1 MHVSA
6 ICAGKLWS
14 GRIIVMRFAAAGYA
28 LACRSRLC
36 DKRICLENS
45 FMATNLKFGLL
56 LPHFCKHASVK
67 NCVEGAKRAEAYGF
81 DSVWVRDHL
90 VFEPHGI
97 EGSDNTH
104 IEGLLVLSAIAAV
117 TKNISLGTSMA
128 ICHRHPIHLAQLF
141 AGLSVISQGRVIMG
155 MGLGGF
161 PHEFAAAGYPT
172 GLEER
177 AELVRSNLQI
187 CRQLWAGERVSFKNN
202 YFDFTDVALKPKPVK
217 PIPIWYGGGTP
228 AACRRAVEYCD
239 GWMPARITLATF
251 TKLIDY
257 TRGLCQKTGKPMI
270 RTAVM
275 PFTSVSKDRDAALSE
290 VNTESLIAEANK
302 FSTWV
307 KPPSR
312 MFPNLDD
319 IRGFILAGTPADI
332 ACDTRAYEEAGAD
345 HIVYDL
351 RFRYADWLEQIDLLG
366 REVLPALRG

>member
-1 MHVSA
+1 MS
-6 ICAGKLWS
+6 
-14 GRIIVMRFAAAGYA
+14 
-28 LACRSRLC
+28 
-36 DKRICLENS
+36 
-45 FMATNLKFGLL
+45 TQLKFGLL
-56 LPHFCKHASVK
+56 LPHFCEHASAAS
-67 NCVEGAKRAEAYGF
+67 CLEGAQRAEVYGF

-141 AGLSVISQGRVIMG
+141 AGLSAISHGRVIMG

-177 AELVRSNLQI
+177 VELVRGNVQI
-187 CRQLWAGERVSFKNN
+187 CRALWAGERVSFQND
-202 YFDFTDVALKPKPVK
+202 YFDFTDVALKPTPVK

-239 GWMPARITLATF
+239 GWMPARTTLATF
-251 TKLIDY
+251 AKLMVYI
-257 TRGLCQKTGKPMI
+257 GELCGKAGKPMI
-270 RTAVM
+270 SAAVM
-275 PFTSVSKDRDAALSE
+275 PFTSVSNDRETALSE
-290 VNTESLIAEANK
+290 VNIKSLIAEANK
-302 FSTWV
+302 FPTWV
-307 KPPSR
+307 KPANGVFSK
-312 MFPNLDD
+312 LDD
-319 IRGFILAGTPADI
+319 IRGLILAGTPAEI
-332 ACDTRAYEEAGAD
+332 ARETRAFEEAGAD

-366 REVLPALRG
+366 NEVLRR

>member
-1 MHVSA
+1 MKA
-6 ICAGKLWS
+6 KLK
-14 GRIIVMRFAAAGYA
+14 
-28 LACRSRLC
+28 L
-36 DKRICLENS
+36 
-45 FMATNLKFGLL
+45 GLL
-56 LPHFCKHASVK
+56 LPHFCEHASVEK
-67 NCVEGAKRAEAYGF
+67 CLEGAKRAEAYGF

-117 TKNISLGTSMA
+117 TNRILVGTSMA

-141 AGLSVISQGRVIMG
+141 AGLSAISNGRVIMG

-172 GLEER
+172 GIEER
-177 AELVRSNLQI
+177 AELVRSNVEI
-187 CRQLWAGERVSFKNN
+187 CRRLWAGERVSFKND
-202 YFDFTDVALKPKPVK
+202 YFDFTGVALKPTPVQ

-251 TKLIDY
+251 AKLMAYIRD
-257 TRGLCQKTGKPMI
+257 LCNKAEKPMI
-270 RTAVM
+270 SAAVM
-275 PFTSVSKDRDAALSE
+275 PFTSVGSDRETALKG
-290 VNTESLIAEANK
+290 VNLESLIAEANK
-302 FSTWV
+302 FPTWV
-307 KPPSR
+307 KPASG
-312 MFPNLDD
+312 MFSKPDD

-332 ACDTRAYEEAGAD
+332 ASESRAYEEAGAD

-351 RFRYADWLEQIDLLG
+351 RFRYVDWLEQIDLLG
-366 REVLPALRG
+366 EEVLPALRG

>member
-1 MHVSA
+1 MLASH
-6 ICAGKLWS
+6 AG
-14 GRIIVMRFAAAGYA
+14 
-28 LACRSRLC
+28 LC
-36 DKRICLENS
+36 KKEKTFDRK
-45 FMATNLKFGLL
+45 FMSTRLKFGLL
-56 LPHFCKHASVK
+56 LPHFCEHASAA
-67 NCVEGAKRAEAYGF
+67 NCLEGAKRAEAYGF

-141 AGLSVISQGRVIMG
+141 AGLSAISEGRVIMG

-177 AELVRSNLQI
+177 AELVRSNVQI
-187 CRQLWAGERVSFKNN
+187 CRELWTGKRVSVKND
-202 YFDFTDVALKPKPVK
+202 YFDFTDVELKPTPVK

-239 GWMPARITLATF
+239 GWMPARITLGTF
-251 TKLIDY
+251 TKLIAY
-257 TRGLCQKTGKPMI
+257 VQQLCQKSRKPMI
-270 RTAVM
+270 SAAVM
-275 PFTSVSKDRDAALSE
+275 PFTSISKDRDMALSKISIK
-290 VNTESLIAEANK
+290 SLIAEANK

-307 KPPSR
+307 KPQSGK
-312 MFPNLDD
+312 FSKLDD
-319 IRGFILAGTPADI
+319 IRGFMLAGTPADI
-332 ACDTRAYEEAGAD
+332 ARESRAYEQAGVD

-351 RFRYADWLEQIDLLG
+351 RFRYGDWLEQMDLLG
-366 REVLPALRG
+366 KEVLPALRE